1 MSIKYQRLIA
11 HFLSMLEKRMNLLDD
26 ESVNPIFL
34 KLLTKKELLEIIEWR
49 FKENILKQYDFEN
62 MENAELLLLI
72 GDNQTILVHTI
83 YKWKQKL
90 EAIVTFSQKEA
101 DEFFS
106 YVQNGNHYLH
116 SKDVTRWDNYDRS
129 NYIALLSKA
138 GVTKRVYALFS
149 SAVAEEHKYI
159 LDSPPTE
166 FYDSQEEAETEITR
180 LIKEEN
186 YEQGD
191 LVVYSLWKIK

>member
-34 KLLTKKELLEIIEWR
+34 KLLSKKELLEIIEWR
-49 FKENILKQYDFEN
+49 FKEPILRQYDFEN

-72 GDNQTILVHTI
+72 GDNQTILAHTI

-90 EAIVTFSQKEA
+90 ETIVTFSQKEV
-101 DEFFS
+101 DEFFVH
-106 YVQNGNHYLH
+106 VQNGNHYLH

-129 NYIALLSKA
+129 N
-138 GVTKRVYALFS
+138 
-149 SAVAEEHKYI
+149 
-159 LDSPPTE
+159 
-166 FYDSQEEAETEITR
+166 
-180 LIKEEN
+180 
-186 YEQGD
+186 
-191 LVVYSLWKIK
+191 